1 MRNQYH
7 SQQSRQYDPYDDSED
22 YGRRRTGR
30 KPHRHMLAKAVLV
43 VFFLA
48 LASGAAVLAC
58 SPSLR
63 SRCLTAVERY
73 FPVDRPAQAAQ
84 NVGVTTA
91 NLHLREGAGL
101 SYSVICTIPKG
112 TSVQL
117 MSGNGSGAEWAHVK
131 TAEGQTGWCSSQYL
145 SKEPESA
152 SSADSAAPAG
162 NASSSAESAAP
173 AEADVQVSLSQAVK
187 PLSIYVSLSDQ
198 NVKVLDKEGRIV
210 KSFVCSSG
218 KKGDETPTG
227 TFTVKKRGEE
237 FYSKRL
243 GEGAYYWTQFQ
254 GNYLFHSVPFDE
266 NRRMEPEEAAKLGTP
281 ASHGCIR
288 LATKD
293 AKWIYDNIPKG
304 TEVVIR

>member
-1 MRNQYH
+1 MRSRYDQQYG
-7 SQQSRQYDPYDDSED
+7 RDPYDDFED
-22 YGRRRTGR
+22 SGRRRSGPKR
-30 KPHRHMLAKAVLV
+30 HRHMLAKAVLV

-48 LASGAAVLAC
+48 LAAGSAVLAC

-63 SRCLTAVERY
+63 GRCLAAVERY
-73 FPVDRPAQAAQ
+73 LPVDRPAQAAQ
-84 NVGVTTA
+84 AVGVTTA

-112 TSVQL
+112 SSVQL
-117 MSGNGSGAEWAHVK
+117 MSGNGSGAEWVQVK
-131 TAEGQTGWCSSQYL
+131 TEEGQTGWCSSRYL
-145 SKEPESA
+145 QKEPERA
-152 SSADSAAPAG
+152 SSAGSAVSAG
-162 NASSSAESAAP
+162 NALSPSESAAP
-173 AEADVQVSLSQAVK
+173 AQAEVQVSLSQAVK

-198 NVKVLDKEGRIV
+198 NVKVLDKKGRVV

-227 TFTVKKRGEE
+227 TFTIQKRGEK

-254 GNYLFHSVPFDE
+254 GNFLFHSVPFDG

-288 LATKD
+288 LATED

-304 TEVVIR
+304 TEVVIQ

>member
-1 MRNQYH
+1 M
-7 SQQSRQYDPYDDSED
+7 
-22 YGRRRTGR
+22 
-30 KPHRHMLAKAVLV
+30 
-43 VFFLA
+43 
-48 LASGAAVLAC
+48 
-58 SPSLR
+58 
-63 SRCLTAVERY
+63 
-73 FPVDRPAQAAQ
+73 DRPAQAAQ

-145 SKEPESA
+145 SKERESA

-304 TEVVIR
+304 TEVVIQ